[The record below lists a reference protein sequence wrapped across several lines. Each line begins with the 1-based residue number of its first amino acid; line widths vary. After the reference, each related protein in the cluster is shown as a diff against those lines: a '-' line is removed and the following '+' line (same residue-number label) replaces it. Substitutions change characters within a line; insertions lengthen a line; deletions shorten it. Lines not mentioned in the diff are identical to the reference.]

1 MIFTLTIFQ
10 SNLLE
15 KYDKTDASIEILIML
30 FVASLLGFLLGYF
43 MSHRTK
49 KEFVY
54 NDVKN
59 ETSSKS
65 SIEEKFNQAEKEA
78 SVSSNNAIVSN
89 KENIKVIESPKVE
102 IAKVE
107 VTKNQNT
114 PKVENGAK
122 IETPIVENT
131 KVETVNNNV
140 ATDEPKKVAKKTTA
154 KKTVAKVDPTS
165 TTKNDLKVIEGI
177 GPAIEK
183 LLNAKNILTYKELAD
198 SKIEALK
205 EILDEGGPRFAM
217 HSPETW
223 PMQAQLLFENRMDDF
238 KKLTEELKG
247 GKIVK

>member
-54 NDVKN
+54 NDVKT

-65 SIEEKFNQAEKEA
+65 TIVEKFNQMEKEA
-78 SVSSNNAIVSN
+78 SISTNNAIVSN
-89 KENIKVIESPKVE
+89 TQTAKKET

-107 VTKNQNT
+107 TEVET
-114 PKVENGAK
+114 PKVE
-122 IETPIVENT
+122 TP
-131 KVETVNNNV
+131 K
-140 ATDEPKKVAKKTTA
+140 PTA
-154 KKTVAKVDPTS
+154 KKTVAKTTEVNNKVEPAKTAKKTTAGKKTVAKTPVS
-165 TTKNDLKVIEGI
+165 GTKNDLKVIEGI

-183 LLNAKNILTYKELAD
+183 LLNAKNINTYKELAD
-198 SKIEALK
+198 SKIEVIQ
-205 EILDEGGPRFAM
+205 EILNEGGPRFAM

-223 PMQAQLLFENRMDDF
+223 PMQAQLLFENRMEDF

>member
-30 FVASLLGFLLGYF
+30 FLASLLGFLLGYF

-54 NDVKN
+54 NDVKT

-65 SIEEKFNQAEKEA
+65 TIVEKFNQMEKEA
-78 SVSSNNAIVSN
+78 SLSTNNKIGSN
-89 KENIKVIESPKVE
+89 
-102 IAKVE
+102 
-107 VTKNQNT
+107 TQT
-114 PKVENGAK
+114 
-122 IETPIVENT
+122 
-131 KVETVNNNV
+131 
-140 ATDEPKKVAKKTTA
+140 AKKEAISKPETKEQAPKSTA
-154 KKTVAKVDPTS
+154 KKTVAKTTEVNKIVQTVEPVKTAKNTTTVKKTVAKTPIS
-165 TTKNDLKVIEGI
+165 STKNDLKVIEGI

-183 LLNAKNILTYKELAD
+183 LLNAKNINTYKELAD
-198 SKIEALK
+198 SKIEVIQ
-205 EILDEGGPRFAM
+205 EILNEGGPRFAM

-223 PMQAQLLFENRMDDF
+223 PMQAQLLFENRMEDF

-247 GKIVK
+247 GKIV

>member
-54 NDVKN
+54 NDVKT

-65 SIEEKFNQAEKEA
+65 TIVEKFNQMEKEA
-78 SVSSNNAIVSN
+78 SISTNNAIVSN
-89 KENIKVIESPKVE
+89 TQTAKKET

-107 VTKNQNT
+107 TKVET
-114 PKVENGAK
+114 PKVETSK
-122 IETPIVENT
+122 P
-131 KVETVNNNV
+131 
-140 ATDEPKKVAKKTTA
+140 TA
-154 KKTVAKVDPTS
+154 KKTVAKTTEVNNKVEPAKTAKKTTAGKKTVAKTPVS
-165 TTKNDLKVIEGI
+165 GTKNDLKVIEGI

-183 LLNAKNILTYKELAD
+183 LLNAKNINTYKELAD
-198 SKIEALK
+198 SKIEVIQ
-205 EILDEGGPRFAM
+205 EILNEGGPRFAM

-223 PMQAQLLFENRMDDF
+223 PMQAQLLFENRMEDF

>member
-1 MIFTLTIFQ
+1 
-10 SNLLE
+10 
-15 KYDKTDASIEILIML
+15 ML

-78 SVSSNNAIVSN
+78 STTTNNAIVSKTEISN
-89 KENIKVIESPKVE
+89 KET

-107 VTKNQNT
+107 TPIKET
-114 PKVENGAK
+114 PKVTVKKTAAK
-122 IETPIVENT
+122 TTEVKTTE
-131 KVETVNNNV
+131 VNNIVSN
-140 ATDEPKKVAKKTTA
+140 DELKKVAKKTTA
-154 KKTVAKVDPTS
+154 KKTVAKVDAASPS
-165 TTKNDLKVIEGI
+165 KNDLKVIEGI

-183 LLNAKNILTYKELAD
+183 LLNSKSILSYKELAD

-205 EILDEGGPRFAM
+205 EILNEGGPRFAM

>member
-30 FVASLLGFLLGYF
+30 FLASLLGFLLGYF

-59 ETSSKS
+59 ETSTES
-65 SIEEKFNQAEKEA
+65 SIVEKFNQMEKEA
-78 SVSSNNAIVSN
+78 SLSTNNKIGSNSQ
-89 KENIKVIESPKVE
+89 
-102 IAKVE
+102 
-107 VTKNQNT
+107 T
-114 PKVENGAK
+114 
-122 IETPIVENT
+122 
-131 KVETVNNNV
+131 
-140 ATDEPKKVAKKTTA
+140 AKKEAISKPETKEQAPKPTA
-154 KKTVAKVDPTS
+154 KKTVAKTTEVNKIVQTVEPVKTAKNTTIVKKTVAKTPIS
-165 TTKNDLKVIEGI
+165 STKNDLKVIEGI

-183 LLNAKNILTYKELAD
+183 LLNAKNINTYKELAD
-198 SKIEALK
+198 SKIEVIQ
-205 EILDEGGPRFAM
+205 EILNEGGPRFAM

-223 PMQAQLLFENRMDDF
+223 PMQAQLLFENRMEDF

-247 GKIVK
+247 GKIV

>member
-54 NDVKN
+54 NDVKT

-65 SIEEKFNQAEKEA
+65 TIVEKFNQMEKEA
-78 SVSSNNAIVSN
+78 SISTNNAIVSN
-89 KENIKVIESPKVE
+89 TQTAKKET

-107 VTKNQNT
+107 TKVET
-114 PKVENGAK
+114 PKVE
-122 IETPIVENT
+122 TP
-131 KVETVNNNV
+131 K
-140 ATDEPKKVAKKTTA
+140 PTA
-154 KKTVAKVDPTS
+154 KKTVAKTTEVNNIVEPTKTAKKTTAGKKTVAKTPVS
-165 TTKNDLKVIEGI
+165 GTKNDLKVIEGI

-183 LLNAKNILTYKELAD
+183 LLNAKNINTYKELAD
-198 SKIEALK
+198 SKIEVIQ
-205 EILDEGGPRFAM
+205 EILNEGGPRFAM

-223 PMQAQLLFENRMDDF
+223 PMQAQLLFENRMEDF

>member
-78 SVSSNNAIVSN
+78 SITTNNAIVSKTDTPK
-89 KENIKVIESPKVE
+89 KETV
-102 IAKVE
+102 AKVE
-107 VTKNQNT
+107 TPIKET
-114 PKVENGAK
+114 PKVTVKKTVAK
-122 IETPIVENT
+122 KTEVNKIVSN
-131 KVETVNNNV
+131 
-140 ATDEPKKVAKKTTA
+140 DEPKKVAKKTTA
-154 KKTVAKVDPTS
+154 KKTVAKVDAASPA
-165 TTKNDLKVIEGI
+165 KNDLKVIEGI

-183 LLNAKNILTYKELAD
+183 LLNAKNIVTYKELAN
-198 SKIEALK
+198 SKIEVIQ
-205 EILDEGGPRFAM
+205 EILNDGGPRFAM

>member
-54 NDVKN
+54 NDVKT

-65 SIEEKFNQAEKEA
+65 TIEEKFNQAEKEA
-78 SVSSNNAIVSN
+78 SLSTNNAIVSN
-89 KENIKVIESPKVE
+89 TQTAKKETISKVE
-102 IAKVE
+102 TKVE
-107 VTKNQNT
+107 T
-114 PKVENGAK
+114 PKVE
-122 IETPIVENT
+122 TP
-131 KVETVNNNV
+131 K
-140 ATDEPKKVAKKTTA
+140 PTA
-154 KKTVAKVDPTS
+154 KKTVAKTTEVNNIVESVEPVKTAKKTTAGKKTVAKTPVS
-165 TTKNDLKVIEGI
+165 STKNDLKVIEGI

-183 LLNAKNILTYKELAD
+183 LLNAKNINTYKELAD
-198 SKIEALK
+198 SKIEVIQ
-205 EILDEGGPRFAM
+205 EILNDGGPRFAM

>member
-54 NDVKN
+54 NDVKT

-65 SIEEKFNQAEKEA
+65 TIVEKFNQMEKEA
-78 SVSSNNAIVSN
+78 SISTNNAIVSN
-89 KENIKVIESPKVE
+89 TQTAKKET

-107 VTKNQNT
+107 TKVET
-114 PKVENGAK
+114 PKVE
-122 IETPIVENT
+122 TP
-131 KVETVNNNV
+131 K
-140 ATDEPKKVAKKTTA
+140 PTA
-154 KKTVAKVDPTS
+154 KKTVAKTTEVNNKVEPAKTAKKTTAGKKTIAKTPVS
-165 TTKNDLKVIEGI
+165 GTKNDLKVIEGI

-183 LLNAKNILTYKELAD
+183 LLNAKNINTYKELAD
-198 SKIEALK
+198 SKIEVIQ
-205 EILDEGGPRFAM
+205 EILNEGGPRFAM

-223 PMQAQLLFENRMDDF
+223 PMQAQLLFENRMEDF

>member
-78 SVSSNNAIVSN
+78 SVSTNNAIVSN
-89 KENIKVIESPKVE
+89 TENTKVVETPKIEVS
-102 IAKVE
+102 KVE
-107 VTKNQNT
+107 VSKTQDT
-114 PKVENGAK
+114 PKVEEVKVSVKKTTAK
-122 IETPIVENT
+122 TTE
-131 KVETVNNNV
+131 VNNIV
-140 ATDEPKKVAKKTTA
+140 TTDEPKKVAKKTTA
-154 KKTVAKVDPTS
+154 KKTVAKVDAASPS
-165 TTKNDLKVIEGI
+165 KNDLKVIEGI

-183 LLNAKNILTYKELAD
+183 LLNAKNIFTYKELAD

>member
-78 SVSSNNAIVSN
+78 STTTNNALVSKTETSK
-89 KENIKVIESPKVE
+89 KET

-107 VTKNQNT
+107 TPIKET
-114 PKVENGAK
+114 PKVTVKKTAAK
-122 IETPIVENT
+122 TTE
-131 KVETVNNNV
+131 VNNIVSN
-140 ATDEPKKVAKKTTA
+140 DEPKKVAKKTTA
-154 KKTVAKVDPTS
+154 KKTVAKVDAASPS
-165 TTKNDLKVIEGI
+165 KNDLKVIEGI

-183 LLNAKNILTYKELAD
+183 LLNAKNIFTYKELAD

>member
-54 NDVKN
+54 NDVKT

-65 SIEEKFNQAEKEA
+65 TIVEKFNQMEKEA
-78 SVSSNNAIVSN
+78 SISTNNAIVSN
-89 KENIKVIESPKVE
+89 TQTAKKET

-107 VTKNQNT
+107 TKVET
-114 PKVENGAK
+114 PKVE
-122 IETPIVENT
+122 TP
-131 KVETVNNNV
+131 KQ
-140 ATDEPKKVAKKTTA
+140 TA
-154 KKTVAKVDPTS
+154 KKTVAKTTEVNNKVEPAKTAKKTTAGKKTVAKTPVS
-165 TTKNDLKVIEGI
+165 GTKNDLKVIEGI

-183 LLNAKNILTYKELAD
+183 LLNAKNINTYKELAD
-198 SKIEALK
+198 SKIEVIQ
-205 EILDEGGPRFAM
+205 EILNEGGPRFAM

-223 PMQAQLLFENRMDDF
+223 PMQAQLLFENRMEDF